1 MYVEFFGH
9 TGSGKT
15 SLAKSTAAALR
26 LPQDY
31 YPLGEK
37 RSFFLRISPRVLL
50 RTALRYGRFRLFER
64 RYHLQDKEFRRSFLV
79 NSYIRKYCSAR
90 KGAVF
95 LNDHGFMI
103 SLFATLHW
111 HRQNPHPISITDEFM
126 RDYLSIVGYGKGDIL
141 IYIHISARKAMVREM
156 KRKKLQLSAKEV
168 ASLYSTEESAM
179 PIIERAI
186 ESYVPTYI
194 QLENSDLAAAT
205 RKAKAFIE
213 KAMRPT
219 AEAGKRWV

>member
-1 MYVEFFGH
+1 MYVEFFAH
-9 TGSGKT
+9 TGGGKT

-26 LPQDY
+26 LPESHY
-31 YPLGEK
+31 LLSGK
-37 RSFFLRISPRVLL
+37 KSFFMRLSPRVLL
-50 RTALRYGRFRLFER
+50 RTALRYGRFSLFER
-64 RYHLQDKEFRRSFLV
+64 RYYLKDREFRRSFLV
-79 NSYIRKYCSAR
+79 NSYIQKYCSAR
-90 KGAVF
+90 KGVVF
-95 LNDHGFMI
+95 LNDHGFMM
-103 SLFATLHW
+103 SLFAMLHW
-111 HRQNPHPISITDEFM
+111 HRQNSHPISITDEFM

-179 PIIERAI
+179 PVIQRAI

-213 KAMRPT
+213 KAMRST
-219 AEAGKRWV
+219 AEAGKRRV